1 MPPGMSRDQI
11 IKRYDDNCGFPTDKM
26 VTEMKAACT
35 KIENMKT
42 YDDWFKVRKS
52 IIITYFREYCFILIS
67 EADRH
72 FTSIT
77 ELANLNCPSKSE

>member
-1 MPPGMSRDQI
+1 MHVFISHQQVLFLDIAMPPGMSRDQI

-42 YDDWFKVRKS
+42 YDDWFKV
-52 IIITYFREYCFILIS
+52 
-67 EADRH
+67 
-72 FTSIT
+72 
-77 ELANLNCPSKSE
+77 SKSMIISLCDLWPQDFSPFHKVWD

>member
-1 MPPGMSRDQI
+1 MRVFISHQQVLFLDIAMPPGMSRDQI

-42 YDDWFKVRKS
+42 YDDWFKV
-52 IIITYFREYCFILIS
+52 
-67 EADRH
+67 
-72 FTSIT
+72 
-77 ELANLNCPSKSE
+77 SKSMIIYFTL

>member
-1 MPPGMSRDQI
+1 MPPGMSRDHI

-42 YDDWFKVRKS
+42 YNDWFKV
-52 IIITYFREYCFILIS
+52 
-67 EADRH
+67 
-72 FTSIT
+72 
-77 ELANLNCPSKSE
+77 SKSMIISLCDLWPQDFSPFHKVWD